1 MLTQPSEAVTLPEDV
16 RAAIEQSRNIVTI
29 NEAEAL
35 RLREL
40 ATSHQ
45 YTVNE
50 LHKQKV
56 ELEEQVEIL
65 EKKLAISHIVVDE
78 IEIRV
83 EQKGGELR
91 QAEHA
96 LSVVLT
102 ATSEKEA
109 ENALRNS
116 ALDARE
122 AAVSAREAQ
131 CAVTEDKLGEDK
143 ALVEASKKLIKDFAD
158 SLCQS
163 LPA

>member
-40 ATSHQ
+40 AISHQ

-56 ELEEQVEIL
+56 ELEEQVEKL
-65 EKKLAISHIVVDE
+65 EKKLAISHGLVAEVE
-78 IEIRV
+78 TRM
-83 EQKGGELR
+83 EQKSGELR
-91 QAEHA
+91 QAEYV
-96 LSVVLT
+96 LSTVLT

-109 ENALRNS
+109 ENVVKNS

-122 AAVSAREAQ
+122 ASVSSREAQ
-131 CAVTEDKLGEDK
+131 CDASDIKLGEER
-143 ALVEASKKLIKDFAD
+143 ALIEASKKLIKDFAD